1 MFRGGH
7 SSNIKEF
14 ISSAGDS
21 EMGVRLHRYLNADSP
36 DQAIEEILEK
46 FAILN
51 ILKNDTLDLE
61 LL

>member
-1 MFRGGH
+1 MW
-7 SSNIKEF
+7 
-14 ISSAGDS
+14 
-21 EMGVRLHRYLNADSP
+21 VRLHRYLNANSP